1 MSINNFE
8 TTLKKVYQNQAQNGI
23 GTLSE
28 KTLHAFIKH
37 FIEPNETYHE
47 IKLENYVVDIF
58 DGHKITEIQT
68 RQFFKLI
75 PKLDK
80 LLDTYPI
87 TIVYPIPYI
96 KHLSWIDLETGEVS
110 KPRKSPKKG
119 HPVDSV
125 TELYALRNY
134 LNHPNLTIHLL
145 FFNLLETRY
154 LNGWSFDKKKG
165 SHRADRRPSEY
176 IKSVILNA
184 KDDYKILLPNTLEST
199 ITTQTLKKDL
209 NISPKKAT
217 LCINVL
223 NTMNCIEYVGK
234 DGRYK
239 KYRTL

>member
-1 MSINNFE
+1 MIDNFE
-8 TTLKKVYQNQAQNGI
+8 MTLEKVYKSQAQNGI

-47 IKLENYVVDIF
+47 IKLENFVMDIF
-58 DGHKITEIQT
+58 DGTKITEIQT

-75 PKLDK
+75 PKCDK

-96 KHLSWIDLETGEVS
+96 KHISWIDLDTGEVS
-110 KPRKSPKKG
+110 KPRKSPKTG
-119 HPVDSV
+119 HPVDAVS
-125 TELYALRNY
+125 ELYALRHY
-134 LNHPNLTIHLL
+134 LNHPNLTIQLV

-154 LNGWSFDKKKG
+154 LNGWSSDKKKG

-176 IKSVILNA
+176 VKTITLNT
-184 KDDYKILLPNTLEST
+184 KDDYNILLPDHLDSELTTL
-199 ITTQTLKKDL
+199 TLKKHF
-209 NISPKKAT
+209 NISSKKAS

-223 NTMNCIEYVGK
+223 KSMNCIEELGK
-234 DGRYK
+234 SGRYK
-239 KYRTL
+239 RYLKV